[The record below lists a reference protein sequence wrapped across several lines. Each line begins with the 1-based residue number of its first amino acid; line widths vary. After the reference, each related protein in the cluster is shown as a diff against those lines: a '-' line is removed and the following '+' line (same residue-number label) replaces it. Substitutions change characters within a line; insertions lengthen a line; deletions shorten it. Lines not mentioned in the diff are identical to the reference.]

1 MSITKKFLKSKPVC
15 KVSFKLGKDQV
26 NGAKTVHI
34 VGDFNNWDKQAT
46 PMKALKAGGFSA
58 TLELPQGEE
67 FQFRYLID
75 STEWR
80 NDDEADK
87 MVPTPFGDAQN
98 SAIEL

>member
-15 KVSFKLGKDQV
+15 KVSFKLSKDKA

-34 VGDFNNWDKQAT
+34 AGDFNDWSKDAT

-58 TLELPQGEE
+58 TLELEQGKEY
-67 FQFRYLID
+67 QFRYLID
-75 STEWR
+75 GESWL

-87 MVPTPFGDAQN
+87 LSPTPFGDAQN
-98 SAIEL
+98 SVIEL